1 MKLIKSKNCNVNYLA
16 KVVDI
21 KVFRKHSNPEVT
33 KLKCCTIDGFNII
46 TSIDAEPGLYIYF
59 PTACCI
65 NPDFLSYNNLFR
77 KSEKNNDPHKTGLF
91 EDNGRVKAVKLKGE
105 LSEGFIVPAVEFT
118 NWLISITNRDIE
130 LIDGTEFDT
139 VEHEGKTF
147 WVNKKFIVKRTQGTP
162 GGGSKK
168 TRKVKKELDK
178 VIPSQFR
185 FHYDTVII
193 KKCPNVI
200 QPEDLISITEKIHG
214 MSHISAYVM
223 CHKELTWKEKLA
235 KWLTGN
241 IFDIY
246 DHLYASKNVIK
257 NQYYNPNVTPGFYG
271 CDTWKYADDY
281 LRPYLQKG
289 MTIYAEIVG
298 YNPTGT
304 YIQKGYDYGCEQPNV
319 IVDNL
324 VYEPEKHFKVR
335 PYRITLTNVDG
346 EVHEFSAREVQQYC
360 KAVGLT
366 PVTEYYYGY
375 AKDLYPELDSRDEN
389 WANKFLDKLSND
401 KRFYMECKSPSCVN
415 KVPHEGIVIK
425 KEDMIG
431 HAWKL
436 KCFKFVDKA
445 QSDPEMDK
453 EDELD

>member
-1 MKLIKSKNCNVNYLA
+1 MKLIKSKNCNINYLA

-65 NPDFLSYNNLFR
+65 NPDFLSYDNLFR

-91 EDNGRVKAVKLKGE
+91 EDNGKVKAVKLKGE

-147 WVNKKFIVKRTQGTP
+147 WVNKKFIVKGSQGTP

-214 MSHISAYVM
+214 MS
-223 CHKELTWKEKLA
+223 
-235 KWLTGN
+235 
-241 IFDIY
+241 
-246 DHLYASKNVIK
+246 
-257 NQYYNPNVTPGFYG
+257 
-271 CDTWKYADDY
+271 
-281 LRPYLQKG
+281 
-289 MTIYAEIVG
+289 
-298 YNPTGT
+298 
-304 YIQKGYDYGCEQPNV
+304 QP
-319 IVDNL
+319 
-324 VYEPEKHFKVR
+324 
-335 PYRITLTNVDG
+335 
-346 EVHEFSAREVQQYC
+346 
-360 KAVGLT
+360 
-366 PVTEYYYGY
+366 
-375 AKDLYPELDSRDEN
+375 
-389 WANKFLDKLSND
+389 
-401 KRFYMECKSPSCVN
+401 M
-415 KVPHEGIVIK
+415 
-425 KEDMIG
+425 
-431 HAWKL
+431 
-436 KCFKFVDKA
+436 
-445 QSDPEMDK
+445 
-453 EDELD
+453 

>member
-1 MKLIKSKNCNVNYLA
+1 MKLIKSKNYDVNYLA

-91 EDNGRVKAVKLKGE
+91 EDNGKVKAVKLKGE

-118 NWLISITNRDIE
+118 NWITSITNRDIE

-147 WVNKKFIVKRTQGTP
+147 WVNKKFIVKRTEGTQQR
-162 GGGSKK
+162 GSKT
-168 TRKVKKELDK
+168 TRKVKKSLDR

-185 FHYDTVII
+185 FHYDTII
-193 KKCPNVI
+193 LKKCPNVI
-200 QPEDLISITEKIHG
+200 KPNDLLSITEKIHG
-214 MSHISAYVM
+214 SSHISAYVM
-223 CHKELTWKEKLA
+223 CHKKLTWKEKLA

-246 DHLYASKNVIK
+246 DYLYASHSVIK
-257 NQYYNPNVTPGFYG
+257 NQYYNPGVTEGFYG
-271 CDTWKYADDY
+271 CDIWKYADAY

-289 MTIYAEIVG
+289 MTIYAEIIG
-298 YNPTGT
+298 YTPRGN
-304 YIQKGYDYGCEQPNV
+304 YIQSKYDYGCEQPDV
-319 IVDNL
+319 LSDTLSYI
-324 VYEPEKHFKVR
+324 PEKHFKVR
-335 PYRITLTNVDG
+335 PYRITITNINGD
-346 EVHEFSAREVQQYC
+346 VHEFSAREVQQYC
-360 KAVGLT
+360 KSVGLT

-375 AKDLYPELDSRDEN
+375 ARDLYPELDSKDKN
-389 WANKFLDKLSND
+389 WSKLFLDKLSND

-415 KVPHEGIVIK
+415 KVPHEGIVIRNENGITGAFK
-425 KEDMIG
+425 V
-431 HAWKL
+431 
-436 KCFKFVDKA
+436 KCFKFLDMSQA
-445 QSDPEMDK
+445 HPEMDL
-453 EDELD
+453 EDEG

>member
-1 MKLIKSKNCNVNYLA
+1 MDLISLLQQMLNQ
-16 KVVDI
+16 
-21 KVFRKHSNPEVT
+21 
-33 KLKCCTIDGFNII
+33 G
-46 TSIDAEPGLYIYF
+46 YIYF

-91 EDNGRVKAVKLKGE
+91 EDNGKVKAVKLRGE

-147 WVNKKFIVKRTQGTP
+147 WVNKKFIVKGSQGTP

-185 FHYDTVII
+185 YHYETVII

-214 MSHISAYVM
+214 TSHISAYVM

-241 IFDIY
+241 NFDIY

-271 CDTWKYADDY
+271 C
-281 LRPYLQKG
+281 
-289 MTIYAEIVG
+289 
-298 YNPTGT
+298 
-304 YIQKGYDYGCEQPNV
+304 EQPNA
-319 IVDNL
+319 IIDNL
-324 VYEPEKHFKVR
+324 IYKPEKHFKVR

-360 KAVGLT
+360 KSVGLT

-375 AKDLYPELDSRDEN
+375 AKDLYPELDSKDRD
-389 WANKFLDKLSND
+389 WAKRFLDKLSND

-453 EDELD
+453 EDELN

>member
-1 MKLIKSKNCNVNYLA
+1 MKLIKSKNCNINYLA
-16 KVVDI
+16 KVVNI
-21 KVFRKHSNPEVT
+21 KVFRKHLNPEVT
-33 KLKCCTIDGFNII
+33 KLKCYTIDGFNII
-46 TSIDAEPGLYIYF
+46 TSIDAEPGLYIDF

-91 EDNGRVKAVKLKGE
+91 EDNGKVKAVKLRGE

-147 WVNKKFIVKRTQGTP
+147 WVNKKFIVKGSQGTP
-162 GGGSKK
+162 GGSKK

-185 FHYDTVII
+185 YHYETVII

-200 QPEDLISITEKIHG
+200 QPEDLISEKIHG
-214 MSHISAYVM
+214 TSHISAYVM
-223 CHKELTWKEKLA
+223 CHEDWTK
-235 KWLTGN
+235 
-241 IFDIY
+241 
-246 DHLYASKNVIK
+246 
-257 NQYYNPNVTPGFYG
+257 
-271 CDTWKYADDY
+271 
-281 LRPYLQKG
+281 
-289 MTIYAEIVG
+289 
-298 YNPTGT
+298 
-304 YIQKGYDYGCEQPNV
+304 
-319 IVDNL
+319 
-324 VYEPEKHFKVR
+324 
-335 PYRITLTNVDG
+335 
-346 EVHEFSAREVQQYC
+346 
-360 KAVGLT
+360 
-366 PVTEYYYGY
+366 
-375 AKDLYPELDSRDEN
+375 
-389 WANKFLDKLSND
+389 KFLDKLSND

-436 KCFKFVDKA
+436 KCFKFLDMS
-445 QSDPEMDK
+445 QTHPEMDL
-453 EDELD
+453 ENEG